1 MWASFSYWTCFREQH
16 RSHHRCWQFPTSAWP
31 CVAQVRRSKA
41 VLQAGEMVHGWS
53 GFQRSMIISWYWSF
67 SISEP
72 ISNFPKNLA
81 ALHSKMRIALAKSLG
96 VSLSYP
102 SPPALSAGGW
112 SLVIAEK
119 VREVEEGFGLVLW
132 VVPLQCF
139 DGAAFK
145 LQKVC
150 CVSLQVLG
158 FGACIAKWIQV
169 ARSRLT

>member
-16 RSHHRCWQFPTSAWP
+16 RSHHGCWQFPTSAWP

-53 GFQRSMIISWYWSF
+53 GFQRCMIISWYWSF

-81 ALHSKMRIALAKSLG
+81 APHSKMRIALAKSLG

-119 VREVEEGFGLVLW
+119 VREVEEGFGFMGCSSPVFW
-132 VVPLQCF
+132 WCRV
-139 DGAAFK
+139 
-145 LQKVC
+145 
-150 CVSLQVLG
+150 
-158 FGACIAKWIQV
+158 QV
-169 ARSRLT
+169 AEGMLCEFASAPG